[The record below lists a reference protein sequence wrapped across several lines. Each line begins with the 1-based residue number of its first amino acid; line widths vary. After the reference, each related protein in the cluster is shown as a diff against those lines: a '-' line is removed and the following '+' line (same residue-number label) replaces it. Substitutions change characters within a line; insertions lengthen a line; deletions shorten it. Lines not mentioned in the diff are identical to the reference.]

1 MRVWRLDEAEGMTV
15 DMESVQHA
23 VLISEDIGDI
33 GEGSSG
39 AFHSED
45 AQEVGVHTLKVR
57 IIVERLQ

>member
-1 MRVWRLDEAEGMTV
+1 MTV